1 MLTSVVSLANH
12 LPPIAP
18 GVSGALITGLQVVA
32 TLTSFSAEANPKT
45 TAQYSKFASQAPQA
59 TQETKMIASRDGM
72 TLIYLPSLIVS
83 SLICYLPQVTSGLS
97 FLPDV
102 TLAGLFVIAHFFKRI
117 MEVYFVHKYSG
128 KVSQNLSAG
137 IGIYYA
143 LVSALICFVANPAKN
158 GSVTTTVGSA
168 LFGIG
173 LLGNLYHHNL
183 LANLRNSKKT
193 DGQKYI
199 APNGGL
205 FDYVA
210 APHYFFELLGWLGI
224 ALVAEQMNVFLVF
237 TSMSSYLSGRA
248 VSQNAWNRSQ
258 FSEADWPAT
267 RKNVIPF
274 IF

>member
-1 MLTSVVSLANH
+1 MPTSVVSLANH

-158 GSVTTTVGSA
+158 GSVTTTVGSGK
-168 LFGIG
+168 LS
-173 LLGNLYHHNL
+173 LKRVNCVYHL
-183 LANLRNSKKT
+183 CFYCK
-193 DGQKYI
+193 
-199 APNGGL
+199 
-205 FDYVA
+205 
-210 APHYFFELLGWLGI
+210 
-224 ALVAEQMNVFLVF
+224 
-237 TSMSSYLSGRA
+237 
-248 VSQNAWNRSQ
+248 
-258 FSEADWPAT
+258 
-267 RKNVIPF
+267 
-274 IF
+274 